1 MKLRNLIYVAFVTAL
16 ISSCVPL
23 KSFKDI
29 EKQNAGYAS
38 QNNRLTKENREKT
51 VANKELNAQNATLSN
66 EIDLL
71 ISDTLRLAKQVH
83 DLNYS
88 LVQSRKQYDD
98 LVNAYESAS
107 SGNTEEMTQLLKELQ
122 NMQNDLQAREDALNS
137 TQEALSNKRKNLEE
151 AVANL
156 EMAQNELEA
165 RNARI
170 LEMERILNQ
179 KDSIMN
185 SLQTRVMEALK
196 SYQGKGL
203 EVHMKDGLLYV
214 SLDEKLLFQSG
225 KWDVDPNGVAALN
238 KLSEVLANN
247 PDIRV
252 MIEGHTDNVPYNGSG
267 QILDNWDLSVKR
279 ATAIVRILLKNP
291 GIEPKNI
298 TAAGR
303 SKYVPL
309 DAANTPEARQKNRR
323 TEIILTPNLDELM
336 KVIGNVE

>member
-1 MKLRNLIYVAFVTAL
+1 MKLRTLILFSVATLL

-29 EKQNAGYAS
+29 EEQNKNFSA
-38 QNNRLTKENREKT
+38 QNSRLTRENREMT
-51 VANKELNAQNATLSN
+51 VANKELNAQNASMAN
-66 EIDLL
+66 EVDMLVA
-71 ISDTLRLAKQVH
+71 DTLRLAKKVH
-83 DLNYS
+83 DLQYS
-88 LVQSRKQYDD
+88 LDQCRKQYDD
-98 LVNAYESAS
+98 LVSAYESAS

-122 NMQNDLQAREDALNS
+122 GMQNDLQAREDALNS
-137 TQEALSNKRKNLEE
+137 TQQALSNKRKNLEE

-156 EMAQNELEA
+156 EMAQKEIEA

-170 LEMERILNQ
+170 LEMERILHQ

-185 SLQTRVMEALK
+185 SLQGRVMEALK
-196 SYQGKGL
+196 GYHGKGL

-225 KWDVDPNGVAALN
+225 KWDVDPNGVTALN
-238 KLSEVLANN
+238 KLAEVLANN

-291 GIEPKNI
+291 GIDPKNI

-309 DAANTPEARQKNRR
+309 DPANTPEARQKNRR

-336 KVIGNVE
+336 QVIGNVE